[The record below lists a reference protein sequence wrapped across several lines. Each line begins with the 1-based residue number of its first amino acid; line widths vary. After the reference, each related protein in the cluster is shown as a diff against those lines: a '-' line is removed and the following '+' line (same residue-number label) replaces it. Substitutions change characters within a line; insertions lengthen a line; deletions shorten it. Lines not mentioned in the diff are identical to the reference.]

1 MRASGKG
8 ARHFGCDLWAESSRY
23 RAFRGI
29 FGPILLRYCLGMR
42 LGSSVALNSRRFLKL
57 TLFLEIAFGLSLLLI
72 LSGYL
77 MDLGAILGGVDG
89 ANGLPIFMMTMISFV
104 GSFPVALIAWIFG
117 GWGYAWP
124 IFLGTVPYHLGLVFL
139 LVKHLE
145 FVGRRRTRARERRSR
160 Y

>member
-1 MRASGKG
+1 
-8 ARHFGCDLWAESSRY
+8 
-23 RAFRGI
+23 
-29 FGPILLRYCLGMR
+29 MR
-42 LGSSVALNSRRFLKL
+42 LGSSVSLNSRRFLKL
-57 TLFLEIAFGLSLLLI
+57 ILFLEIAFGLSLLLI

-77 MDLGAILGGVDG
+77 MDLGAIRGGVEG

-104 GSFPVALIAWIFG
+104 VSFPVAVIAWIFG
-117 GWGYAWP
+117 GWEYAWP

>member
-1 MRASGKG
+1 MR
-8 ARHFGCDLWAESSRY
+8 H
-23 RAFRGI
+23 
-29 FGPILLRYCLGMR
+29 CLGMR
-42 LGSSVALNSRRFLKL
+42 LGSSVSLNSTRFLKL

-77 MDLGAILGGVDG
+77 MDLGAILGGVEG

-104 GSFPVALIAWIFG
+104 GSFPVAIIAWIFG

>member
-1 MRASGKG
+1 
-8 ARHFGCDLWAESSRY
+8 
-23 RAFRGI
+23 
-29 FGPILLRYCLGMR
+29 MR
-42 LGSSVALNSRRFLKL
+42 LGSSVSLNSTRFLKL
-57 TLFLEIAFGLSLLLI
+57 TLFLEIALGLSLLLI

-77 MDLGAILGGVDG
+77 MDLGAILGGVEG

-104 GSFPVALIAWIFG
+104 GSFPVAVIAWIFG